1 MARHKVMM
9 KLPAREIKRADVV
22 FNISRDGRKFGTLE
36 VSNGAVVWFP
46 PYTSYG
52 LKMGWQ
58 KFHDFMRDNASRVEK
73 R

>member
-1 MARHKVMM
+1 MAQHKVTM
-9 KLPAREIKRADVV
+9 KLPPRELKRADAV
-22 FNISRDGRKFGTLE
+22 FAVDRDRKKLGTLH

-52 LKMGWQ
+52 CKMSWQ
-58 KFHDFMRDNASRVEK
+58 KFHELMNEHATRVEK

>member
-1 MARHKVMM
+1 MAAHKVIMT
-9 KLPAREIKRADVV
+9 LPPRELQRADAV
-22 FNISRDGRKFGTLE
+22 FTVARDGKKLGELH

-52 LKMGWQ
+52 CKVGWK
-58 KFHDFMRDNASRVEK
+58 KFHALMDEHATRVEK